1 VLSVFD
7 VVLILVVGG
16 LKMMLSIYFVAA
28 CIRGIVFNSN
38 LRVQPA
44 VAPTSELNFCVF
56 IPSLPRCI
64 SMWHMIPVIGQAVV
78 LNSVPSKVI
87 FHC

>member
-1 VLSVFD
+1 
-7 VVLILVVGG
+7 
-16 LKMMLSIYFVAA
+16 
-28 CIRGIVFNSN
+28 
-38 LRVQPA
+38 VQPA